1 MKRDAGRPART
12 TRRAAAPPA
21 TVHGT
26 RDLKALQR
34 AMAAAVMRP
43 LTAASR
49 TQRRWI
55 DGRPTAKVVGEFIK
69 PNERLSAFERLEIYN
84 RMYWFR
90 LLDCVYEDCP
100 GLRAVLGERK
110 FRRVAEAYLVRHPS
124 RSFTLRNLCDRLAP
138 FLRAHPRLTAP
149 RAALAYDMAR
159 FEWAQVEAFD
169 GPARPPLTAGEIRG
183 VNPTRLRLGVQPYL
197 SLLALNHAVDEFV
210 LAVKTNALRHDASNA
225 PNAGPAGGK
234 PRPLALPRRGRIH
247 VAVHRHQNRLFYKR
261 LEPAGYRLLCAL
273 REGKTLARACEIA
286 LPKRAAA
293 SLVWQQQIR
302 DWFQNWTELG
312 WFFRWRGNSRR

>member
-1 MKRDAGRPART
+1 MKRGAGRK
-12 TRRAAAPPA
+12 TRPSAAAR
-21 TVHGT
+21 GR

-43 LTAASR
+43 LTAGSR
-49 TQRRWI
+49 TQRRWV
-55 DGRPTAKVVGEFIK
+55 DGRPTAEVVGGFIK
-69 PNERLSAFERLEIYN
+69 PNERLTALERLEIYN

-100 GLRAVLGERK
+100 GLRAVLGERR

-149 RAALAYDMAR
+149 RTALAYDMAR

-169 GPARPPLTAGEIRG
+169 GPARPPLAAADIRG
-183 VNPTRLRLGVQPYL
+183 VPPARLRLGLQPYL
-197 SLLALNHAVDEFV
+197 SLLALNHAVDEFM
-210 LAVKTNALRHDASNA
+210 LAVKAGALRQEASNA
-225 PNAGPAGGK
+225 PQAGPPAGPARRL
-234 PRPLALPRRGRIH
+234 PPPRRGRIC
-247 VAVHRHQNRLFYKR
+247 VAVHRHQNRIFYKR
-261 LEPAGYRLLCAL
+261 LEPAAYRLLCAL
-273 REGKTLARACEIA
+273 REGKTLARACVLA
-286 LPKRAAA
+286 LPGRAAA
-293 SLVWQQQIR
+293 SPAGQQRIR

-312 WFFRWRGNSRR
+312 WFGRWTGNGGH